1 MRTRQLMR
9 LVKEQVLPH
18 LPGFRTH
25 RSFVYSS
32 PVGMVLRGFAFT
44 PSYMDPAAFTVEV
57 FAQPLYV
64 PNDCVCYT
72 FGARLSELKYHK
84 DIWWRLREFDSSKA
98 EQDVVQMLRH
108 IREDFDFADVEQVFA
123 NILQL
128 IHEVGL
134 PFIERLST
142 PEDFVVRGAKISGV
156 PHDPYVREAIAYSRV
171 LTGDY
176 KKAAQDMRKLYPEL
190 IRDMPNYPWMGQMAE
205 RVNRMMSLLEQSSEA
220 AVQQLYEWHQF
231 TLTQLRLEK
240 EI

>member
-1 MRTRQLMR
+1 MRTQQLMR

-18 LPGFRTH
+18 LRGFRTH

-44 PSYMDPAAFTVEV
+44 PSYTDPAAFTVEV

-64 PNDCVCYT
+64 PSDCVYYT

-84 DIWWRLREFDSSKA
+84 DIWWRLREFNPSEAK
-98 EQDVVQMLRH
+98 QDVVGMLRY
-108 IREDFDFADVEQVFA
+108 IREDFDFADVEHAFA

-156 PHDPYVREAIAYSRV
+156 PNDPYVREAIAYSRV
-171 LTGDY
+171 LTGDC
-176 KKAAQDMRKLYPEL
+176 KKVAHDMRKLYSEL
-190 IRDMPNYPWMGQMAE
+190 IRDMPNYPWMGEIAE
-205 RVNRMMSLLEQSSEA
+205 RVSRMMSLLEQSSEA
-220 AVQQLYEWHQF
+220 AVQQLYEWRKF

>member
-1 MRTRQLMR
+1 MRTQQLMR
-9 LVKEQVLPH
+9 LVKEYVLPH
-18 LPGFRTH
+18 LPGFRAH

-32 PVGMVLRGFAFT
+32 PVGMILRGFDFT

-64 PNDCVCYT
+64 PSDCVYYT

-84 DIWWRLREFDSSKA
+84 DIWWRLREFDPSEA
-98 EQDVVQMLRH
+98 EQDVVGMLRY
-108 IREDFDFADVEQVFA
+108 IRKDFDFNSADQVFA

-156 PHDPYVREAIAYSRV
+156 PNDPYVREAIAYSRV

-176 KKAAQDMRKLYPEL
+176 KKAAHDMRKLYPVL
-190 IRDMPNYPWMGQMAE
+190 IRDMPNYPWMGEIAE
-205 RVNRMMSLLEQSSEA
+205 RVNRMMSLLARSSEA
-220 AVQQLYEWHQF
+220 AVQQLHEWRKF
-231 TLTQLRLEK
+231 TLTQLGLKK